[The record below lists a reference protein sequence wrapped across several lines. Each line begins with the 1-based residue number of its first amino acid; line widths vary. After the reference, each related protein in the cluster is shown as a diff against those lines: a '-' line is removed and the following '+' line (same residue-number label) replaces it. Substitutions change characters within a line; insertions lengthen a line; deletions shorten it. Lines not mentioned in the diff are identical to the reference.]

1 MAGYSGPFPFA
12 CLSGAFHSPGPQL
25 GLRKGSIVPQNRP
38 NHARSPHCQGC
49 SEIPVR
55 FLGIRSSAFTAS
67 RPPAPW
73 LRLLMGNARISLFM
87 KSLVATATGSS
98 FPLLLRLLEMG
109 LPRVTGV
116 ICACFF
122 KGFLRLGASIFTYLE
137 IIYICMN

>member
-1 MAGYSGPFPFA
+1 MQCAISQAGVAGYSGPFPFA

-98 FPLLLRLLEMG
+98 SSASKAAGDGIATCDRRDMCLLLSLK
-109 LPRVTGV
+109 V
-116 ICACFF
+116 F
-122 KGFLRLGASIFTYLE
+122 
-137 IIYICMN
+137 